1 MTLALPMFLG
11 AMLVGFLVPR
21 VLRAVSSAL
30 SPAVLLAAWLGSMA
44 SALYL
49 ALSAVLVLV
58 WPSHAPV
65 EGLVDGIARCF
76 SAFAHGTSSWVG
88 ELITGTA
95 VAVVGVIAVRIV
107 LAGRK
112 QAREHARV
120 EISIVMF
127 SRSSRAATTR
137 SPTCCGWIIRCL
149 WRTASPESLDLLL
162 RRKAC
167 HPLSVEASGMLS
179 SRTSVHT

>member
-65 EGLVDGIARCF
+65 EGLGRRYRSVFQRLRARHEF
-76 SAFAHGTSSWVG
+76 MGG
-88 ELITGTA
+88 
-95 VAVVGVIAVRIV
+95 
-107 LAGRK
+107 
-112 QAREHARV
+112 
-120 EISIVMF
+120 
-127 SRSSRAATTR
+127 
-137 SPTCCGWIIRCL
+137 
-149 WRTASPESLDLLL
+149 
-162 RRKAC
+162 
-167 HPLSVEASGMLS
+167 
-179 SRTSVHT
+179 

>member
-65 EGLVDGIARCF
+65 EGGWSTVSLGV
-76 SAFAHGTSSWVG
+76 SAPSRT
-88 ELITGTA
+88 
-95 VAVVGVIAVRIV
+95 
-107 LAGRK
+107 
-112 QAREHARV
+112 ARV
-120 EISIVMF
+120 H
-127 SRSSRAATTR
+127 
-137 SPTCCGWIIRCL
+137 GW
-149 WRTASPESLDLLL
+149 
-162 RRKAC
+162 
-167 HPLSVEASGMLS
+167 VN
-179 SRTSVHT
+179 